1 MVLGIDLFQILHAV
15 SRKFYCSM
23 KFRRVSCD
31 QIAEISV
38 KLSLVRPEGIPRSI
52 DGNQNPLEIGTALE
66 DQLMIGDLDI
76 AVRTIAQSIAVSA
89 NLDEAADVVRQL
101 IFFWCIKAGAKSIII
116 VRSLDTRFAPFA
128 SVIDTGD
135 SRHSEEQSVGKRQMC
150 RIGQNTGNPGDI
162 MVVHKIH
169 QMLSA
174 VNTPVLRNRTDGSEN
189 ERFQKD
195 S

>member
-1 MVLGIDLFQILHAV
+1 
-15 SRKFYCSM
+15 M

-116 VRSLDTRFAPFA
+116 VRSLDTRFRPIRF
-128 SVIDTGD
+128 
-135 SRHSEEQSVGKRQMC
+135 
-150 RIGQNTGNPGDI
+150 
-162 MVVHKIH
+162 
-169 QMLSA
+169 
-174 VNTPVLRNRTDGSEN
+174 RNRYRG
-189 ERFQKD
+189 FQAFRRAVRR
-195 S
+195 